1 MDNYE
6 LSWHKFPCY
15 QIMIL
20 WDLLCNPASC
30 RLLRALQN
38 NFLSTD
44 MEMALSQGGT
54 IFSPT
59 KGKKKASF
67 ASVCIFMSTFLTY
80 KCLWFLDFPLH
91 WLWHLTGFLVNES
104 NKIMLI
110 LLLYESC
117 DFTLSWKLFFN
128 SFKSYLEPN
137 VCLLS
142 WPPPPTLLICIYIE
156 LVVSI
161 CNSYVL

>member
-1 MDNYE
+1 MTELRSQWGPAAGQAGGTAQGAGGTRAFMDNYE

-80 KCLWFLDFPLH
+80 KCL
-91 WLWHLTGFLVNES
+91 
-104 NKIMLI
+104 
-110 LLLYESC
+110 
-117 DFTLSWKLFFN
+117 
-128 SFKSYLEPN
+128 
-137 VCLLS
+137 
-142 WPPPPTLLICIYIE
+142 
-156 LVVSI
+156 
-161 CNSYVL
+161 